1 MMSIAAEAPV
11 LNALGKVAVH
21 GAAEASSALTKWF
34 GRGVRVTS
42 DGFESVPFDSL
53 NAAIGD
59 PERIVVAVCMPIEG
73 EITGDILLTMPEEV
87 AKTLCDLLMQQPSGT
102 TTSVGDMELS
112 CIQET
117 GNIVGSAMMNGL
129 VDWLGVAAAPGPPMV
144 LHDMVCATVEP
155 ILVKQASVSDE
166 ILLARSDFLMDKLWL
181 EWGLYLLPSP
191 DSSQLIKKRCEDDQ
205 FERFESVINSVAA
218 SGAMNASQALSKW
231 FGSSVRLRTDGFVD
245 VPLDELESMLGHPE
259 EPVAALRMNV
269 TGDFQAES
277 LLGFPEPV
285 ALSLIDLL
293 MGQELGTTKR
303 LDDAG
308 RSCLQE
314 TANIVSSAYVNSLC
328 SWLGVSAVP
337 QSPQYQFDLAA
348 AVVAPILLE
357 QAQVSDTV
365 LFTRT
370 DFLMDG
376 HWLDWIFLLVP
387 SPQAMDQIRKMCG

>member
-1 MMSIAAEAPV
+1 MTLVSDAPV

-21 GAAEASSALTKWF
+21 GAAEASTALSKWF

-42 DGFESVPFDSL
+42 DGFESVPFESL
-53 NAAIGD
+53 NAAIGE
-59 PERIVVAVCMPIEG
+59 PERIVVAVRMPIDG

-87 AKTLCDLLMQQPSGT
+87 AMTLCDLLMQQPPGT
-102 TTSVGDMELS
+102 TTSIGEMELS

-129 VDWLGVAAAPGPPMV
+129 VGWLGVTAAPGPPVV
-144 LHDMVCATVEP
+144 LHDMACATVEP
-155 ILVKQASVSDE
+155 TLVEQASVSDE
-166 ILLARSDFLMDKLWL
+166 ILLARTDFLMDKLWL
-181 EWGLYLLPSP
+181 EWGLFLLPSP
-191 DSSQLIKKRCEDDQ
+191 KSSALIAKRCESDQ

-231 FGSSVRLRTDGFVD
+231 FGASVRLRTDGFVD
-245 VPLDELESMLGHPE
+245 VPLDELESMLGNPE

-269 TGDFQAES
+269 TGGFLAES
-277 LLGFPEPV
+277 LLAFAEPV

-293 MGQELGTTKR
+293 MGQPMGTSKQ

-314 TANIVSSAYVNSLC
+314 TANIVSSSYVNSLC
-328 SWLGVSAVP
+328 SWLGVSATP
-337 QSPQYQFDLAA
+337 QAPQYQFDLAA

-357 QAQVSDTV
+357 QAKVSDSV

-387 SPQAMDQIRKMCG
+387 SPQAMDQIRKMCE